1 MVNKNNSSPERH
13 CPDVN
18 GDRNDQPPFPGSDE
32 EDLRGQVAA
41 KLRYISMWQMHKRRG
56 RGSGRAP
63 WADPRHGQGRV
74 LALLAMKETMTQKE
88 LTYLLGMSRQ
98 GAAELIS
105 KLESKGLL
113 KRTPSESDRRAMDIS
128 LTEEGAKARQEQKEQ
143 PSCEEQ
149 ILDVLTEEELADLV
163 SYLERITQKI
173 EDLDPKFAKRVLCA
187 RTDFERGH
195 GRFGHPHM
203 GTRGFDG
210 PHEGPLGFGRP
221 GFRKH
226 HCRMRHWH

>member
-113 KRTPSESDRRAMDIS
+113 KRLS
-128 LTEEGAKARQEQKEQ
+128 L
-143 PSCEEQ
+143 
-149 ILDVLTEEELADLV
+149 IH
-163 SYLERITQKI
+163 I
-173 EDLDPKFAKRVLCA
+173 
-187 RTDFERGH
+187 
-195 GRFGHPHM
+195 
-203 GTRGFDG
+203 
-210 PHEGPLGFGRP
+210 
-221 GFRKH
+221 
-226 HCRMRHWH
+226 